1 MGPIISSKVVNQ
13 IEGLY
18 VHSPLYIGSLGGAQC
33 GTNFFGIIVEGFLP
47 MHGLSEPQAHP
58 SQG

>member
-18 VHSPLYIGSLGGAQC
+18 VHSPLYIGSLGAAQC
-33 GTNFFGIIVEGFLP
+33 GTYFFGIIVEGFLP
-47 MHGLSEPQAHP
+47 MHGLSEP
-58 SQG
+58 